1 MAEEPKKQED
11 FTSLL
16 DTELPRVVAQA
27 QGGDLNGALEKLLAL
42 EKKTRLGADSAS
54 TARVAVEIVR
64 RCWEARN
71 LEQLTA
77 HVLIV
82 AKRRSQL
89 KQAIADM
96 VKEAMS
102 YIDAV
107 TNKDDKV
114 ALVTTLRTVTDGK
127 IYVEVE
133 RARLTMMLS
142 KIREAEGKVAEASE
156 ILQEVAVETFGSMEK
171 REKAEFL
178 LEQVRLVLAQRDFV
192 KAGILAAKMNKK
204 VLDEAG
210 FEDVRLRHY
219 ELLVV
224 LHTARHDALELCK
237 DYQAVYATRGLAAE
251 PAKWQPAL
259 ASVIVYLALAPFSN
273 EVSDLLHRVLG
284 DPRTEEAPLAPFRAL
299 LTYLTTDE
307 LAPWPLPPA
316 VADGVKAHPAF
327 RVWPGTGT
335 VSPTPIE

>member
-1 MAEEPKKQED
+1 VGPATHALHSPPRPV
-11 FTSLL
+11 LL
-16 DTELPRVVAQA
+16 FL

-127 IYVEVE
+127 IYVEVRAPRQLGGGNGLGE
-133 RARLTMMLS
+133 AAASCGWVVPCGAPPLIPPPPALSNPNHAPTQTGGARAADDDAVQDPRGGGQGGRGVGDPAGGGGGDVWLHGEAREGRVPAGAGEGARAR
-142 KIREAEGKVAEASE
+142 EGE
-156 ILQEVAVETFGSMEK
+156 
-171 REKAEFL
+171 
-178 LEQVRLVLAQRDFV
+178 
-192 KAGILAAKMNKK
+192 
-204 VLDEAG
+204 
-210 FEDVRLRHY
+210 
-219 ELLVV
+219 
-224 LHTARHDALELCK
+224 
-237 DYQAVYATRGLAAE
+237 
-251 PAKWQPAL
+251 
-259 ASVIVYLALAPFSN
+259 
-273 EVSDLLHRVLG
+273 
-284 DPRTEEAPLAPFRAL
+284 
-299 LTYLTTDE
+299 
-307 LAPWPLPPA
+307 
-316 VADGVKAHPAF
+316 
-327 RVWPGTGT
+327 
-335 VSPTPIE
+335 